1 MSRIQRLARP
11 AAAIAAACVF
21 AACSTTP
28 PLRYN
33 DDGQLVQRVCDEEQ
47 SASGSRLNPRVC
59 RDVVVEDSG
68 EDEATRD

>member
-11 AAAIAAACVF
+11 AAAVLAVCVL

-33 DDGQLVQRVCDEEQ
+33 DDGQLVQRVCEEEQ
-47 SASGSRLNPRVC
+47 SASGSRVNARVC

-68 EDEATRD
+68 EAEPTRD